1 MDESL
6 NYGQQNFNLPHDVI
20 KLPSKGLFYKPK
32 KESLKVGY
40 LTAND
45 ENILMSQNIEPEDL
59 IKTLLRNKI
68 YEPGFDIDQMINGD
82 IQAVLL
88 FLRNTSFGPEYSF
101 NIKDP
106 KTNQYFDV
114 TILLDKLELLDIK
127 ETPDEEGLFTFILP
141 KSNKNVKFKI
151 LNLKD
156 EKELSIL
163 ESQYPKG
170 MVAPIVTKKLE
181 MQIVEIDGSKDRS
194 KINKEIIDLPIVDSK
209 SLRKFMDQCQP
220 KLDLKRVVK
229 APSGENV
236 TVNVSFGVDFFRPF
250 FE

>member
-20 KLPSKGLFYKPK
+20 KLPSRGLFYKPK
-32 KESLKVGY
+32 KDSLKVGY

-45 ENILMSQNIEPEDL
+45 ENILMSQNIDSGDL

-88 FLRNTSFGPEYSF
+88 FLRNTAFGPEYKF
-101 NIKDP
+101 TVKDP

-114 TILLDKLELLDIK
+114 SILLDTLELLDFK
-127 ETPDEEGLFTFILP
+127 ETPDEEGLFNFTLP
-141 KSNKNVKFKI
+141 KSNKTVKFKI
-151 LNLKD
+151 LNLRD
-156 EKELSIL
+156 EKELSNF

-170 MVAPIVTKKLE
+170 MVAPIVTKKME
-181 MQIVEIDGSKDRS
+181 MQIVEINGSRDRS
-194 KINKEIIDLPIVDSK
+194 KISKEIIDLPIADSK
-209 SLRKFMDQCQP
+209 SLRKFMDECQP
-220 KLDLKRVVK
+220 KLDLKRIVK

-236 TVNVSFGVDFFRPF
+236 TVNVSFGVEFFRPF